1 MPNLM
6 IIPMVLGVSV
16 ITAAILA
23 VAIYRID
30 KNAGRRDSR
39 N

>member
-23 VAIYRID
+23 VVIYTID
-30 KNAGRRDSR
+30 KNARRRESR